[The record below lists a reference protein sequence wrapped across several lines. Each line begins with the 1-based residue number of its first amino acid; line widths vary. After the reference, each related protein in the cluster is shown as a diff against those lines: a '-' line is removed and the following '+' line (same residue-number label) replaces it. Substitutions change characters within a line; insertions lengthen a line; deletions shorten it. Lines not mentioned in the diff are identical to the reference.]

1 MLSRWAVTGL
11 EVGARIG
18 PSRSHDREGPVRF
31 NRIDAVREW
40 TRSDR
45 CRVSVSAL
53 RWQQE
58 AGVDREQREI
68 TELLAALG
76 AGDDAAL
83 DELFETVYSELRRLA
98 RGQRRRWRGEETLN
112 TTALIHEAYIK
123 LFESGQRG
131 WQGRGHFF
139 AVACKAMRQILID
152 RARRSSAE
160 KRGGDLQR
168 ESLDAVEPMAMSTAA
183 REELLSL
190 DEALSRLER
199 LDPRQ
204 ARVVECR
211 FFGGLGLEE
220 TAEAVGA
227 SVPTVVRD
235 WRAARSW
242 LHRELR
248 TGR

>member
-1 MLSRWAVTGL
+1 M
-11 EVGARIG
+11 
-18 PSRSHDREGPVRF
+18 DR
-31 NRIDAVREW
+31 D
-40 TRSDR
+40 
-45 CRVSVSAL
+45 
-53 RWQQE
+53 
-58 AGVDREQREI
+58 QREI

-76 AGDDAAL
+76 AGEEEAL
-83 DELFETVYSELRRLA
+83 NELFEAVYTELRRLA
-98 RGQRRRWRGEETLN
+98 HGQRRRWRGEETLN

-123 LFESGQRG
+123 LFEGGERRWRS
-131 WQGRGHFF
+131 RGHFF
-139 AVACKAMRQILID
+139 AVACRAMRQILID

-160 KRGGDLQR
+160 KRGGDWQR
-168 ESLDAVEPMAMSTAA
+168 EPLAAAEPVAMPAAA
-183 REELLSL
+183 RDELLAL

-204 ARVVECR
+204 AWVVECR
-211 FFGGLGLEE
+211 FFGGLGIEE

-248 TGR
+248 AGR